1 MPILRR
7 EDDTFPHDLWNVI
20 ADQPAT
26 DRRWWCLYTMARRE
40 KELMRRL
47 VERRIPFYGPLIPK
61 RTRSPS
67 GRIRTSYLPL
77 FPNYVF
83 LWGRDD
89 QRVEALKSN
98 CVSRWMEVADQEA
111 LTTDLRQLAQVIAA
125 GIPVTAEAR
134 LEAGQPVRVR
144 SGPFAG
150 YEGVVIRREGRTRL
164 LLAVRFL
171 ERGVSMEAD
180 EGVLEPL

>member
-1 MPILRR
+1 
-7 EDDTFPHDLWNVI
+7 
-20 ADQPAT
+20 
-26 DRRWWCLYTMARRE
+26 
-40 KELMRRL
+40 
-47 VERRIPFYGPLIPK
+47 
-61 RTRSPS
+61 
-67 GRIRTSYLPL
+67 LPL